1 MRWTTPQAIIIGIL
15 ALIFTPFALPTFVGV
30 AVLLSLELLF
40 YRGAG
45 PLVYFCAMNL
55 AMLQGYLSSTY
66 RGCRLVYGN
75 PPKEIGMS
83 LNTIEEA
90 IEEIKAGK
98 VVIVVDDEDR
108 ENEGDFVAAASKV
121 SPEIINFMA
130 TEGRG
135 LICTPILPARAAEL
149 DLPPMVNNNSDPNK
163 TAFTVSIDRIGGL
176 YYRN

>member
-1 MRWTTPQAIIIGIL
+1 M
-15 ALIFTPFALPTFVGV
+15 GV
-30 AVLLSLELLF
+30 AVLLSLELL

-55 AMLQGYLSSTY
+55 AMLQGYLTYLQGVSSS
-66 RGCRLVYGN
+66 VWQ

-108 ENEGDFVAAASKV
+108 ENEGDFVAAASK
-121 SPEIINFMA
+121 
-130 TEGRG
+130 
-135 LICTPILPARAAEL
+135 
-149 DLPPMVNNNSDPNK
+149 
-163 TAFTVSIDRIGGL
+163 
-176 YYRN
+176 